1 MSEPVKRQPAPPSA
15 LSPFDRAAAA
25 PAPRQRPPDPIPD
38 DQETFWGAIFG
49 SLVGMSLAVAG
60 LAIGLGVSGWTGD
73 TKSYWYLSR
82 ASGFVAYL
90 LLWGSVAWGL
100 LLSSKI
106 GKGWLRPPALL
117 DAHQFLSN
125 VAVGFTLFHGLIL
138 MGDHYLSFPLQA
150 VLLPFGGDYKPALV
164 AAGQLGL
171 WLSVLLVGSF
181 YLRKRM
187 GQALW
192 RTIHY
197 SSFLAYGAVLLHS
210 VLMGSD
216 SKLLGVQLLY
226 LATGSA
232 VLFLTIYRILARDG
246 QPRKASVL
254 G

>member
-1 MSEPVKRQPAPPSA
+1 MSEPVQRQPAPQSA
-15 LSPFDRAAAA
+15 PPRADRTAAAS
-25 PAPRQRPPDPIPD
+25 APRQRPPDPIPD
-38 DQETFWGAIFG
+38 DYETFWGAIFG
-49 SLVGMSLAVAG
+49 ALVGLSLAVAG
-60 LAIGLGVSGWTGD
+60 LAIGLGLTGWTGD
-73 TKSYWYLSR
+73 THSYWYLSR

-150 VLLPFGGDYKPALV
+150 ILLPFAGDYKPALV

-171 WLSVLLVGSF
+171 WLSVLLVISF
-181 YLRKRM
+181 YVRKRL
-187 GQALW
+187 GQRLW

-197 SSFLAYGAVLLHS
+197 SSFLAYWVVLLHS
-210 VLMGSD
+210 VLIGTD
-216 SKLLGVQLLY
+216 SKLLGVQFLY

-232 VLFLTIYRILARDG
+232 VFFLTVYRILARDS
-246 QPRKASVL
+246 QPRKASVM

>member
-1 MSEPVKRQPAPPSA
+1 MSEPVQRQPALQS
-15 LSPFDRAAAA
+15 
-25 PAPRQRPPDPIPD
+25 APRQKPPNPISD
-38 DQETFWGAIFG
+38 DHETFWGAIFG
-49 SLVGMSLAVAG
+49 ALVGVSLAVAG
-60 LAIGLGVSGWTGD
+60 LAIGLGLTGWAGD
-73 TKSYWYLSR
+73 THSYWYLSR

-106 GKGWLRPPALL
+106 GKGWLRPPTLL

-150 VLLPFGGDYKPALV
+150 VLLPFAGDYKPALV

-171 WLSVLLVGSF
+171 WLSVLLVGSL

-210 VLMGSD
+210 VLIGSD
-216 SKLLGVQLLY
+216 SKLLGVQMLY
-226 LATGSA
+226 LATGST